1 MNSKVIHKKIK
12 GNNRET
18 VLKEVE
24 QAMRLSDWKKHVKGK
39 SVFIKTNLLLKK
51 VVPGLC
57 TSPWV
62 IEGIIKVLKK
72 DKRKIYIGDCNVA
85 TTKQVEE
92 AAKNWGI
99 IDLCKK
105 YNAQF
110 INLSKQPT
118 KKIEIN
124 GNIFKYLEVPE
135 ILTKVDSIISAPV
148 LKTHVI
154 PKMTCA
160 LKNQW
165 GCIPTFRQQLHT
177 VVHEAIP
184 EINKGLK
191 VNFAVVDA
199 TICLEGNGPVNGI
212 PKIVNSIFASNDLV
226 AIDAMAADFIGIG
239 YKNISYIKN
248 SEKLGVGSTKYK
260 VIGDKIIETKFLQ
273 PNIKTSPIVNIEM
286 KLRKIPILNYLIFK
300 TPLFKIPAFMASR
313 YNTIYWYH
321 TQGKSAINKVLKNKL
336 YREEFMPLI
345 KNA

>member
-1 MNSKVIHKKIK
+1 MSTVSHKKIK
-12 GNNRET
+12 GDSKEAL
-18 VLKEVE
+18 LKAVE
-24 QAMRLSDWKKHVKGK
+24 QAMLLANWKKYVKGK
-39 SVFIKTNLLLKK
+39 KVFIKTNLLIKK

-62 IEGIIKVLKK
+62 IEGIIKTLKK
-72 DKRKIYIGDCNVA
+72 ENKEIYIGDCNVA

-99 IDLCKK
+99 KDLCKEYDVK
-105 YNAQF
+105 F

-118 KKIEIN
+118 TKIKIN
-124 GNIFKYLEVPE
+124 GKILKYLEVPE
-135 ILTKVDSIISAPV
+135 ILTKVDSIITAPI

-165 GCIPTFRQQLHT
+165 GCIPTFRQQLHQ
-177 VVHEAIP
+177 VVNDAIP

-226 AIDAMAADFIGIG
+226 AIDTLAADFIGIG
-239 YKNISYIKN
+239 YKNISYIIN
-248 SEKLGVGSTKYK
+248 SEKLGIGNTKYK
-260 VIGDKIIETKFLQ
+260 VIGDKLIQTKFLQ
-273 PNIKTSPIVNIEM
+273 PNIEKSPIVNIEM
-286 KLRKIPILNYLIFK
+286 KLRKIPVINYIIFK
-300 TPLFKIPAFMASR
+300 TPIFKIPAFIASR
-313 YNTIYWYH
+313 YNTIYWYKIK
-321 TQGKSAINKVLKNKL
+321 GKKSTNEILKNRL
-336 YREEFMPLI
+336 YRQEFLPLI
-345 KNA
+345 KND

>member
-1 MNSKVIHKKIK
+1 MSIVTHKKIK
-12 GNNRET
+12 GNSKED
-18 VLKEVE
+18 VLSNVE
-24 QAMRLSDWKKHVKGK
+24 KAMQLASWKKYVKGK
-39 SVFIKTNLLLKK
+39 KVFIKTNLLLKK

-72 DKRKIYIGDCNVA
+72 DEREIYIGDCNVA
-85 TTKQVEE
+85 TIKQVEE

-99 IDLCKK
+99 KELCQK
-105 YNAQF
+105 YSTKF
-110 INLSKQPT
+110 VNLSKEPT
-118 KKIEIN
+118 KKIKLD
-124 GNIFKYLEVPE
+124 GKIFKYLEVPK
-135 ILTKVDSIISAPV
+135 ILTEVDSIITAPI

-165 GCIPTFRQQLHT
+165 GCIPTFRQQLHQ

-191 VNFAVVDA
+191 VSFAVVDA

-226 AIDAMAADFIGIG
+226 AVDSLAADFIGIG
-239 YKNISYIKN
+239 HKNIPYILN
-248 SEKLGVGSTKYK
+248 SEKIGVGSTKYK
-260 VIGDKIIETKFLQ
+260 VIGDKITSMKFLQ
-273 PNIKTSPIVNIEM
+273 PSIGESPIVNMEM
-286 KLRKIPILNYLIFK
+286 KLRKIPILSYLIFK
-300 TPLFKIPAFMASR
+300 TPLFRIPAFIASR

-321 TQGKSAINKVLKNKL
+321 FKGKNITKEILKNPL
-336 YREEFMPLI
+336 YRQEFLPLI
-345 KNA
+345 KK

>member
-1 MNSKVIHKKIK
+1 MSIVAHKRIRGESK
-12 GNNRET
+12 E
-18 VLKEVE
+18 VLLEAVE
-24 QAMRLSDWKKHVKGK
+24 QAMQLANWKKYVKGK
-39 SVFIKTNLLLKK
+39 KVFIKTNLLLKK

-72 DKRKIYIGDCNVA
+72 NNKEIYIGDCNVA

-105 YNAQF
+105 YKITF

-118 KKIEIN
+118 KRITTN

-148 LKTHVI
+148 LKTHLI

-165 GCIPTFRQQLHT
+165 GCIPTFRQQLHH
-177 VVHEAIP
+177 VINDAIP

-191 VNFAVVDA
+191 INFAVVDA

-212 PKIVNSIFASNDLV
+212 PKIINSIFASNDLV
-226 AIDAMAADFIGIG
+226 AVDALAADFIGID
-239 YKNISYIKN
+239 YKNIPYITN
-248 SEKLGVGSTKYK
+248 SEKLGIGSTKYK
-260 VIGDKIIETKFLQ
+260 VTGDKITATKFLQ
-273 PNIKTSPIVNIEM
+273 PDIKTSPIVNIEM
-286 KLRKIPILNYLIFK
+286 KLRKIPIINYLIFK
-300 TPLFKIPAFMASR
+300 TPLFKIPAFIASR

-321 TQGKSAINKVLKNKL
+321 TQGKSTINKVLKNKL
-336 YREEFMPLI
+336 YRKEFMPLI